1 MPRSTNHQVQ
11 RRLHGRPPVRF
22 RRRASQFVVSSH
34 VHHRASLRGNPDLRR
49 RPAAALD
56 PGRLGHA
63 RAEPHPWPPPGQQ
76 ESRDVL
82 YIAGAVGST
91 GRSGGGEASEIEA
104 AGWTWFLELQDTGQ
118 RGGSCNSGGRES
130 ILGAWER
137 GSMSFGLWFGCLAA
151 SPHVFDGHGRVG
163 YSH

>member
-34 VHHRASLRGNPDLRR
+34 SHVHHRASLRR

-63 RAEPHPWPPPGQQ
+63 HAEPHPWLPPGQQ
-76 ESRDVL
+76 EMLFTLQV
-82 YIAGAVGST
+82 
-91 GRSGGGEASEIEA
+91 A
-104 AGWTWFLELQDTGQ
+104 AAR
-118 RGGSCNSGGRES
+118 RGGQEEARPRRLKQQG
-130 ILGAWER
+130 
-137 GSMSFGLWFGCLAA
+137 
-151 SPHVFDGHGRVG
+151 GHGSWSCKTRVSEEG
-163 YSH
+163 AAIVEEERASWELGRGNR

>member
-34 VHHRASLRGNPDLRR
+34 SHVHHRASLRR

-63 RAEPHPWPPPGQQ
+63 HAEPHPWLPPGQQ
-76 ESRDVL
+76 EMLFTLQV
-82 YIAGAVGST
+82 
-91 GRSGGGEASEIEA
+91 A
-104 AGWTWFLELQDTGQ
+104 AAR
-118 RGGSCNSGGRES
+118 RGGQEEARPWRLKQQG
-130 ILGAWER
+130 
-137 GSMSFGLWFGCLAA
+137 
-151 SPHVFDGHGRVG
+151 GHGSWSCKTRTARRELRKRKHLETGEGIDGIWMFPVWQLRPTCFCFH
-163 YSH
+163 SAWFFLS